1 MIKAKQVSINKNKN
15 RYHTININDLDPFLL
30 DIKKKSSKDIDIYY
44 INYIQ
49 ENFNDNPLRI
59 KIDFATGYF
68 KEKNDEK
75 YLILD
80 STKKYERVW
89 SGIRSEIERIN
100 GGKKVFYETNYCNI
114 GVNTE
119 DDLPMKQSLK
129 FLTLLINI
137 NLVLQANNK
146 LYPQLYLDVCFMSY
160 KFSIKKSENEK
171 KNEQKKI
178 FFGSI

>member
-15 RYHTININDLDPFLL
+15 KYHTININDLDPFLL
-30 DIKKKSSKDIDIYY
+30 DIKKKSSEGIDIYY

-49 ENFNDNPLRI
+49 ENLNSSNPLRI
-59 KIDFATGYF
+59 KINSATGYF

-80 STKKYERVW
+80 STKEYERVW

-100 GGKKVFYETNYCNI
+100 GGKNVFHEKNYRNI
-114 GVNTE
+114 GINTE
-119 DDLPMKQSLK
+119 DDLPMRESLN
-129 FLTLLINI
+129 LIINV

-146 LYPQLYLDVCFMSY
+146 LYPQLYLDECFY
-160 KFSIKKSENEK
+160 EL
-171 KNEQKKI
+171 
-178 FFGSI
+178 

>member
-15 RYHTININDLDPFLL
+15 KYHTININDLDPFLL

-49 ENFNDNPLRI
+49 ENLNSSNSLRI
-59 KIDFATGYF
+59 KIDSATGYF

-80 STKKYERVW
+80 STKEYERAW

-100 GGKKVFYETNYCNI
+100 GGKKV
-114 GVNTE
+114 
-119 DDLPMKQSLK
+119 
-129 FLTLLINI
+129 LL
-137 NLVLQANNK
+137 
-146 LYPQLYLDVCFMSY
+146 
-160 KFSIKKSENEK
+160 
-171 KNEQKKI
+171 
-178 FFGSI
+178 